1 MEKTKEEKKG
11 FKMGVFTT
19 AIISIGYS
27 LFGMGVI
34 LSAIGVI
41 LMIFGLVNI
50 IEYSRVTNEELYN
63 EAKDR
68 VEKKYSGVK
77 PLPTWKELNK

>member
-50 IEYSRVTNEELYN
+50 IEYTRI
-63 EAKDR
+63 
-68 VEKKYSGVK
+68 
-77 PLPTWKELNK
+77 